1 MRHARGPVRLLGA
14 VVALVMMM
22 WAVPAQ
28 ALTIN
33 VLCTGF
39 TGCITLGRADGGYG
53 TVFQQSFWNM
63 TAGHNCT
70 NYVAYRLT
78 HGRLVARPP
87 GTNSALTW
95 GPAARQAGIPVD
107 DVPTVGSV
115 AWWGAGVGG
124 ASATSGHVAYV
135 EAVLLGGVVLV
146 SEDNLNGDFRWRLMT
161 RLDGTWPSGFIH
173 YPESD
178 GSPAGEFT
186 SVTSPDAGKL
196 DFWGSAMDPDAQDN
210 NRTYLVS
217 LGGPRGTPGAETFT
231 FQSEW
236 FRFHRTNYVG
246 TRGATTMY
254 LYALNAPGT
263 AGRDVLL
270 GQRNVTIRSRSTTYA
285 SFVDSSIS
293 RTQNPRLRVS
303 LAPTRAS
310 GTVEIRRGSTLL
322 KRFTMTSGTRR
333 TVTLPRQRK
342 GRWTITVRYRGSVA
356 FTASSRT
363 VYLRVR

>member
-1 MRHARGPVRLLGA
+1 MRHAHGPVRLLA
-14 VVALVMMM
+14 VVALLTTL
-22 WAVPAQ
+22 WAAPAQ

-39 TGCITLGRADGGYG
+39 TGCLTIGYTDGGYG
-53 TVFQQSFWNM
+53 GVYLQSFWSM

-70 NYVAYRLT
+70 NYVAYRLS
-78 HGRLVARPP
+78 HGRVVARPP

-95 GPAARQAGIPVD
+95 GPAAVAAGVPVD

-115 AWWGAGVGG
+115 AWWDAGVAG

-135 EAVLLGGVVLV
+135 EAVLPGVVLV

-178 GSPAGEFT
+178 GSPAGTFT
-186 SVTSPDAGKL
+186 SVTSPAVGEL
-196 DFWGSAMDPDAQDN
+196 DFWGYGMDPDAQDD

-217 LGGPRGTPGAETFT
+217 LGGPRGTAGAESFT
-231 FQSEW
+231 FQSEY
-236 FRFHRTNYVG
+236 FRFHRTRYVG
-246 TRGATTMY
+246 TRGPTTMY
-254 LYALNAPGT
+254 LYALNASGT
-263 AGRDVLL
+263 AGQDVLL
-270 GQRNVTIRSRSTTYA
+270 GQRNVTIRSTSVTRA
-285 SFVDSSIS
+285 SFVDSSIT
-293 RTQNPRLRVS
+293 RTRHPKLRVS
-303 LAPTRAS
+303 LAPTQAG
-310 GTVEIRRGSTLL
+310 GTVYIKRGSTLL
-322 KRFTMTSGTRR
+322 KRITMTPGTRQ

-342 GRWTITVRYRGSVA
+342 GRWALSVRYRGSTA
-356 FTASSRT
+356 FAPSTKT